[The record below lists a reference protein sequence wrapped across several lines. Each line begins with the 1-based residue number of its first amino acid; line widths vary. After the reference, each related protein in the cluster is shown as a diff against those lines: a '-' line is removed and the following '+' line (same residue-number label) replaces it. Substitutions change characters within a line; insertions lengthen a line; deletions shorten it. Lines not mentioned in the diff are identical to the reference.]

1 MNIFQKGAK
10 TAFKIAKKL
19 GTVKTATFKSISN
32 NGFESSET
40 TTEGL
45 DVIREGF
52 TQDDIRGLIFRDKI
66 QPTDIKLI
74 VLGSKVEKV
83 DTDDIFTIED
93 IDYTVF
99 GCTIDAANAAWII
112 GVR

>member
-1 MNIFQKGAK
+1 MNIFQKGAI
-10 TAFKIAKKL
+10 TAFKVAKKL
-19 GTVKTATFKSISN
+19 GVVKTATFKSIYN
-32 NGFESSET
+32 DGFESTET
-40 TTEGL
+40 LTTNVQ
-45 DVIREGF
+45 VIREDF

-74 VLGSKVEKV
+74 ALGTKIEKI

-93 IDYTVF
+93 VDYTVF
-99 GCTIDAANAAWII
+99 GCTIDAANAAWIV

>member
-10 TAFKIAKKL
+10 TAFKVAKKL
-19 GTVKTATFKSISN
+19 GVVKTATFKSVYN
-32 NGFESSET
+32 NGFESTET
-40 TTEGL
+40 IIENL

-52 TQDDIRGLIFRDKI
+52 TQDDIRGLMFRDKI

-74 VLGSKVEKV
+74 VLGTKIEKI
-83 DTDDIFTIED
+83 DTDDIFTIESV
-93 IDYTVF
+93 DYTVF
-99 GCTIDAANAAWII
+99 GCTIDAANAAWIV